1 MSEPDYDQCAE
12 DHQSLLVVVKQIGMS
27 CPLSL
32 FRRLWWSLT
41 HRWCLGPQM
50 SPKLFNRIYDGISKL
65 SELSI
70 TDAQGMGLERTV
82 RVRYKTSY
90 SIDNND
96 WGDFQCHRKAL
107 GLITIAYFNNN
118 NETESIHEMHNTLR
132 ETFAN
137 TLYDSRCFLVNNSTN
152 SSNSCDNQHNH
163 NEGHNDDKDSAISS
177 LRGEPNG
184 SHNNDDGS
192 EETDD
197 STRMRTLSRSF
208 SCAGDDIIEGF
219 DLTERMPSCG
229 NEPIVSD
236 SDMLTHINID
246 SSESSPESPES
257 CDETNAQNGVFGA
270 TSEETTES
278 VHSSPTKALNH
289 CKESNSF
296 ANNHSNGDNQNSEP
310 SVPVLA
316 KPQFTEYINYDNEED
331 CCTRIEN
338 NVKDFISS
346 IFWVLESKRLDRAH
360 EKQDKVPL
368 LIAPFEKKDLI
379 GLDTDSRTFRKKCL
393 GRMRK
398 HIADLSLLAGL
409 PSEALTHYCAAID
422 QLRGVSDWLW
432 LAGALEGQ
440 CVASLALLYPNKGR
454 YNSQLFQRNASL
466 PLSKIS
472 RNGKH
477 KSLSYSKSLKDV
489 KSLVNGLDPILSK
502 TVGKNILNPNEI
514 YDKYKEAAC
523 QYAKV

>member
-1 MSEPDYDQCAE
+1 
-12 DHQSLLVVVKQIGMS
+12 
-27 CPLSL
+27 
-32 FRRLWWSLT
+32 
-41 HRWCLGPQM
+41 
-50 SPKLFNRIYDGISKL
+50 
-65 SELSI
+65 
-70 TDAQGMGLERTV
+70 MGLERTI
-82 RVRYKTSY
+82 RVRYKKSY
-90 SIDNND
+90 TIDNND

-107 GLITIAYFNNN
+107 GLITVAYFNNN
-118 NETESIHEMHNTLR
+118 NEIESIHEMHNTLR
-132 ETFAN
+132 DTFAN
-137 TLYDSRCFLVNNSTN
+137 TLYDSRCFLVNNANTSD
-152 SSNSCDNQHNH
+152 SCDNQHNH
-163 NEGHNDDKDSAISS
+163 NDGHNEERESDKDSAIGS
-177 LRGEPNG
+177 LRSEPNG
-184 SHNNDDGS
+184 SHNKDELL

-219 DLTERMPSCG
+219 DMSERMPCCDD
-229 NEPIVSD
+229 EPIVSD
-236 SDMLTHINID
+236 SHMLTHVNID
-246 SSESSPESPES
+246 SSGSSPESPQS

-270 TSEETTES
+270 TTDETTES
-278 VHSSPTKALNH
+278 ANSSPNKSVTNSKL
-289 CKESNSF
+289 SNSCTT
-296 ANNHSNGDNQNSEP
+296 NHSNSDKPNSEP

-316 KPQFTEYINYDNEED
+316 KPQFTEYINYDNDED

-422 QLRGVSDWLW
+422 QLRSVSDWLW

-440 CVASLALLYPNKGR
+440 CVASLELLYPNKGR
-454 YNSQLFQRNASL
+454 HNSNQFQRNASL
-466 PLSKIS
+466 PMSKIS
-472 RNGKH
+472 RNGRH
-477 KSLSYSKSLKDV
+477 KTLSYSKSLKDV

-502 TVGKNILNPNEI
+502 TIGKNILNANEI

-523 QYAKV
+523 QYAKVIGSSSSWILL